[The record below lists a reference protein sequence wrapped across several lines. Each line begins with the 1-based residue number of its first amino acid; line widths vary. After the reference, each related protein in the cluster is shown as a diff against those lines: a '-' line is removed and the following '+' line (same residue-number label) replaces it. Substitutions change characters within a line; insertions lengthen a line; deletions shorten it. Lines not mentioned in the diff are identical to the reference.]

1 MDVTAFFAHLDWG
14 PFTQVSLFFQNYAY
28 SLVAILSLALA
39 PYLRKRGRYY
49 ALAVSMVL
57 IIVLSFLLKDAY
69 FIPRPC
75 NDWLL
80 DAKACTPQGDYG
92 FPSGHTAFAFVFV
105 AAALGTRIFPFFLA
119 TGIIIG
125 LSRVYLGIHSI
136 GDVAGGAALGV
147 LAYLFV
153 EEIVDWAG
161 RKQEL
166 QTRLGGSGVRLRKT
180 HKKGK
185 HRG

>member
-28 SLVAILSLALA
+28 SLVAVLSLALA
-39 PYLRKRGRYY
+39 PYLRKQGRYY

-57 IIVLSFLLKDAY
+57 VIVLSVLLKDAY

-75 NDWLL
+75 NDWLS
-80 DAKACTPQGDYG
+80 DPKACTPQGDYG

-105 AAALGTRIFPFFLA
+105 AAALGTQIFPFFLA

-125 LSRVYLGIHSI
+125 FSRVYLGIHSI

-147 LAYLFV
+147 LTYLFV
-153 EEIVDWAG
+153 EEVVDWVG
-161 RKQEL
+161 RKLEPH
-166 QTRLGGSGVRLRKT
+166 TNPEKGGVLRKT
-180 HKKGK
+180 HKHGK
-185 HRG
+185 HGG